1 MRRLTGLFKFF
12 GASDLRFEAGGLAI
26 GFVAV
31 VSRFGSSRRR
41 IARVGR
47 CEVWQREP
55 CTEGTE
61 PSELREMGSLGNAL
75 VPKPPDTLAGLL

>member
-1 MRRLTGLFKFF
+1 MIDLIKLLGVSKF
-12 GASDLRFEAGGLAI
+12 LLETGGLAI

-31 VSRFGSSRRR
+31 VSRVGSSRRW